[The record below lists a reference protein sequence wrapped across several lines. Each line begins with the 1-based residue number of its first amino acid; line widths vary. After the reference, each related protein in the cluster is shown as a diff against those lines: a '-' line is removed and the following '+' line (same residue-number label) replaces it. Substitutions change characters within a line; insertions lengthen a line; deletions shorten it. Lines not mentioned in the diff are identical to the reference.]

1 MRWSTSQFILVHY
14 TTIQRRFNTSKV
26 HKKFIK
32 VCWSTVQYIWLKYSS
47 LLYKTVQYTTLK
59 ESKSN
64 EVQQNTAV
72 YKGASATKEKYSKL
86 K

>member
-1 MRWSTSQFILVHY
+1 M
-14 TTIQRRFNTSKV
+14 
-26 HKKFIK
+26 
-32 VCWSTVQYIWLKYSS
+32 
-47 LLYKTVQYTTLK
+47 YKTVQYTTLK
-59 ESKSN
+59 DSKSN